1 MNYLSNW
8 LPFNYPTPTAEEWAA
23 EYARRGLEYRK
34 AIFFLLVIGL
44 IVPFTASYLILYF
57 TVLITY
63 IVCAALLWR
72 KQTYYENLSKL
83 DTSGS
88 R

>member
-1 MNYLSNW
+1 MNYQTNW
-8 LPFNYPTPTAEEWAA
+8 LPFDFQIPTAGEWAA
-23 EYARRGLEYRK
+23 EYAKRGLEYRK

-72 KQTYYENLSKL
+72 KQICFENLSKL
-83 DTSGS
+83 DISGS